1 MRKFLN
7 APNLFAG
14 AVSLL
19 VFVFLFYHLID
30 QWRFIRSDDALIEA
44 HFTTLSAQVQGV
56 ISSVYIEEHNRVQK
70 GQILARIDARDYRSR
85 LNQSTQTHE
94 ASNVKLQ
101 SAIQDLKRAQLL
113 FQKNDLSAQS
123 LDQAKTKYEQALWE
137 SRANEAH
144 AETAKINES
153 YTNVRAP
160 EDGIIALRTI
170 SPGTEVK
177 EGDPLFGIVY
187 PKEKWVEAKIKET
200 DLKDLHLGES
210 VQVEIDAI
218 PGRGFQGTL
227 QSISPTT
234 EGLEAALIPDN
245 SAGNFTKYV
254 QRVPIK
260 VALELS
266 SADQELVRAGLS
278 ARIRIRRK
286 I

>member
-210 VQVEIDAI
+210 VQVEIYAI

>member
-177 EGDPLFGIVY
+177 EGDPLFGIVD
-187 PKEKWVEAKIKET
+187 PTEKWVEAKIKET